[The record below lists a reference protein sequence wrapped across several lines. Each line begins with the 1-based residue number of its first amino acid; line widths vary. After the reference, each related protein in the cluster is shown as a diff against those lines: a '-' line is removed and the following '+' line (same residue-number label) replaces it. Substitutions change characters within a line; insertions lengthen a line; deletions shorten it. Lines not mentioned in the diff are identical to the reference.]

1 MIPHLLGN
9 STHDI
14 SFKTKKIAH
23 IDLYVRNFIE
33 KRFKIV

>member
-1 MIPHLLGN
+1 MY
-9 STHDI
+9 DI

-23 IDLYVRNFIE
+23 IQVYVRNFIR